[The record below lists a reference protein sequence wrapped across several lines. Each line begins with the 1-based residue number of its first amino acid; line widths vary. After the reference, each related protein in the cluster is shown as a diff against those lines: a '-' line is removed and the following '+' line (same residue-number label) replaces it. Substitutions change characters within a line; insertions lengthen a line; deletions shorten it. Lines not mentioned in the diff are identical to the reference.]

1 MRWLG
6 AVVCSVGLLVAG
18 CGSSASPSVSSTSKT
33 NGVAQALRSE
43 GAQVNLYWPA
53 NSNFQQF
60 VTRVLAPGFEAYTRK
75 TYGVDVQDLP
85 AGAMSAHN
93 DLAFVIDR
101 TGIIRQ
107 EISDDPGPG
116 TTSTQSSFG
125 ALLAGDAREAL
136 SQ

>member
-1 MRWLG
+1 VPNWLY
-6 AVVCSVGLLVAG
+6 LT
-18 CGSSASPSVSSTSKT
+18 GSLT
-33 NGVAQALRSE
+33 QLRQIW
-43 GAQVNLYWPA
+43 A
-53 NSNFQQF
+53 
-60 VTRVLAPGFEAYTRK
+60 

-116 TTSTQSSFG
+116 TISTQSSFG

-136 SQ
+136 SQS